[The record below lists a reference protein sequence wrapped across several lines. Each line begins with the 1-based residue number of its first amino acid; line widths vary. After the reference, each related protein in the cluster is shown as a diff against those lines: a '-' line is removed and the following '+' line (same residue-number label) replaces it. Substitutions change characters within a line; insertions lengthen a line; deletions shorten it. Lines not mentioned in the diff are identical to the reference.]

1 MNHKD
6 QFQAYCKEVE
16 TGIDQYLPTAQTRPA
31 QLHSAM
37 RYSMEAGGKR
47 LRPILVLASRD
58 MFSPNVD
65 ALPAAVAV
73 ECLHSYTL
81 IHDDLPCMDNS
92 ELRRGKPSCHI
103 QFDEATAVLAGDAL
117 LTHAFQILA
126 TEYVNEPSI
135 SAQLTAILS
144 KAAGSQY
151 LIGGQMEDVANEG
164 CHPEVETLDYIH
176 RNKTAALLT
185 ASLHMGA
192 ILGGA
197 NKDQI
202 EKILQ
207 IGECIGL
214 TFQIVD
220 DLLDQNG
227 KESKIGKPVGADRE
241 NKKTTY
247 LSLYSAQNAQ
257 GLIQSLTKDA
267 SRISKA
273 LAGKNSFIVWLV
285 NQLANRS
292 N

>member
-1 MNHKD
+1 
-6 QFQAYCKEVE
+6 
-16 TGIDQYLPTAQTRPA
+16 
-31 QLHSAM
+31 
-37 RYSMEAGGKR
+37 
-47 LRPILVLASRD
+47 
-58 MFSPNVD
+58 
-65 ALPAAVAV
+65 
-73 ECLHSYTL
+73 
-81 IHDDLPCMDNS
+81 
-92 ELRRGKPSCHI
+92 
-103 QFDEATAVLAGDAL
+103 
-117 LTHAFQILA
+117 
-126 TEYVNEPSI
+126 
-135 SAQLTAILS
+135 
-144 KAAGSQY
+144 
-151 LIGGQMEDVANEG
+151 
-164 CHPEVETLDYIH
+164 
-176 RNKTAALLT
+176 NKTAALLT